1 MTVQTTSGAKFYI
14 GSSAAPATLDQAG
27 YETDSSYVLVGE
39 IEDLGE
45 LGDESSAV
53 TFAAI
58 GDGRIRKAKGAR
70 DAGQM
75 DLVIGVD
82 PLDAGQDALRAA
94 EATNFNYN
102 FKVELPLAPDETYS
116 QGYRYFRGL
125 VMSQREAY
133 GTNDNI
139 MRMNVSIGVNTAV
152 VYVNPTVISV

>member
-14 GSSAAPATLDQAG
+14 GSSVAPGTLNQAG
-27 YETDSSYVLVGE
+27 YEADSSYVLVGE

-45 LGDESSAV
+45 LGDEASAV

-70 DAGQM
+70 DAGTM
-75 DLVIGVD
+75 ELVIGAD
-82 PLDAGQDALRAA
+82 PLDTGQDALRDA
-94 EATNFNYN
+94 EETIFNYN
-102 FKVELPLAPDETYS
+102 FKVEIPDAPDATYS
-116 QGYRYFRGL
+116 NGFRYFRGL

-139 MRMNVSIGVNTAV
+139 MRMNVTIGVNTPV
-152 VYVNPTVISV
+152 VRVDPVVISV

>member
-1 MTVQTTSGAKFYI
+1 MAVQTTSGAKFYI
-14 GSSAAPATLDQAG
+14 GSSVAPATLDQAG
-27 YETDSSYVLVGE
+27 YELDSSYVLVGE

-75 DLVIGVD
+75 DLVIGSD
-82 PLDAGQDALRAA
+82 PLDAGQEALRDA
-94 EATNFNYN
+94 EETNFNYN
-102 FKVELPLAPDETYS
+102 FKVEVPNAPDATYS
-116 QGYRYFRGL
+116 NGFRYFRGL

-139 MRMNVSIGVNTAV
+139 MRMNVSIGVNTPV
-152 VYVNPTVISV
+152 VYVDPVVISV